1 MLLRSSSAPIL
12 SSLVLYNS
20 KESSLDLEQTL
31 KLPRTISFL
40 SLSQNLAKIDLQNS
54 SSPKKTTLMGCSNVL
69 STKFKEKNDVK
80 EAKMVESSMI
90 GGGVNSNGGCKG
102 GGRGSDGGNGRNF
115 NGGNSYGRDRID
127 AYYQNMIEAHPCDA
141 LLLGNYAKFLKE
153 VCGDYRKAE
162 EYLERAILAN
172 PSDGHILSIYADLI
186 WKTKKNANRAQ
197 QYFEQAIQS
206 APDNCYVM
214 ASYAK
219 FLWDA
224 ENDEEDE
231 DYQIKL
237 DHSHLFQETK
247 HFPPLTAAS

>member
-12 SSLVLYNS
+12 SSLLLYNS
-20 KESSLDLEQTL
+20 KESSLDLEHTL

-54 SSPKKTTLMGCSNVL
+54 PSPKKTTLVACSTIL
-69 STKFKEKNDVK
+69 STNFKERNDVK
-80 EAKMVESSMI
+80 ESKMVESSMM
-90 GGGVNSNGGCKG
+90 GGGVSSNGGCKG
-102 GGRGSDGGNGRNF
+102 GGRGSDGGNGRGWNF
-115 NGGNSYGRDRID
+115 NGGNNYGRDRID

-153 VCGDYRKAE
+153 VCGDYIKAE

-172 PSDGHILSIYADLI
+172 PGDGHILSIYADLI
-186 WKTKKNANRAQ
+186 WKTKKDANRAQ

-206 APDNCYVM
+206 APDNCYVL

-219 FLWDA
+219 FLWDS

-237 DHSHLFQETK
+237 D
-247 HFPPLTAAS
+247 TAIYFKKLNISLL